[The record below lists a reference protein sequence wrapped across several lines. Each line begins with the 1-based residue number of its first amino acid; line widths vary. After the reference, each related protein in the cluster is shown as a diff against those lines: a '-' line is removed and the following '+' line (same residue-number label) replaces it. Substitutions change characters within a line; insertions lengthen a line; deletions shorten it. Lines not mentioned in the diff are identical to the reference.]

1 LIVSQNIVQGAS
13 VYGFI
18 PELNAN
24 QRKQVAQ
31 LLTYWKENREQASI
45 FAVEEDY
52 EAIVIEFI

>member
-13 VYGFI
+13 VSGFI

>member
-1 LIVSQNIVQGAS
+1 VQGAS
-13 VYGFI
+13 VSGFI